1 MRSPCTTTRE
11 WPLLTAS
18 RESPRAQQRR
28 PSTAEKKSQWH
39 LTLTLNML
47 FMSLD
52 TGWRVLLQ
60 VVSQLTSPCVMKEAV
75 GTTVKFLFQQ
85 LQECKKDKHSHINT
99 PQASSPHCICCHPI
113 GQSRSPGQA
122 QCHVVRKETHVA
134 LARV

>member
-1 MRSPCTTTRE
+1 MHSNEDP
-11 WPLLTAS
+11 
-18 RESPRAQQRR
+18 AQQ
-28 PSTAEKKSQWH
+28 KKVSVA
-39 LTLTLNML
+39 LNINTHML
-47 FMSLD
+47 LMGLD
-52 TGWRVLLQ
+52 TGWRALLQ

-122 QCHVVRKETHVA
+122 QGHVVRK
-134 LARV
+134 